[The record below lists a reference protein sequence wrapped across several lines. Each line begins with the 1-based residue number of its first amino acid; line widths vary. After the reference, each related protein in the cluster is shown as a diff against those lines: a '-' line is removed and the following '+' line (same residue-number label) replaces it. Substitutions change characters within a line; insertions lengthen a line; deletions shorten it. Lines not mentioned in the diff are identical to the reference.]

1 MAKYEIKDAKT
12 ANLEE
17 IYFDKNVGKMCY
29 KNAYGIITE
38 LEAAPPSPG
47 LSPNPTSSYLPY
59 NNSGI
64 FADSPLRRDPAT
76 TTVYSNYNHT
86 LSRTSSEGV
95 PVYGLYANA
104 DGGFGFINGGSGIQ
118 WGYDNGDPVFGPES
132 WKDCSIQNLPAP
144 VPFFGSGI
152 GIFTQKFFESVP
164 ANIDTQEV
172 GLQVRPWSFMNAT
185 GGVTVY
191 GGVANA
197 FQSSYL
203 NVIGDDGFPP
213 LYKVDYSCARFDG
226 QMTAIIV
233 PKVPASN
240 QGMMSA
246 ENGMILYNSTT
257 NKFQGYA
264 NGVWVD
270 LH

>member
-38 LEAAPPSPG
+38 LESNPPAPG
-47 LSPNPTSSYLPY
+47 LQPNPTNEYIPY
-59 NNSGI
+59 NDSGV
-64 FADSPLRRDPAT
+64 FEDSPLRRDVAT
-76 TTVYSNYNHT
+76 TTLYSNYDLNI
-86 LSRTSSEGV
+86 SRTSAEGI
-95 PVYGLYANA
+95 PQLGLYQNA
-104 DGGFGFINGGSGIQ
+104 DGGFGFVYGGSAIQ
-118 WGYDNGDPVFGPES
+118 WGYENADPMFGPES
-132 WKDCSIQNLPAP
+132 FKDCSIQNLPAP

-152 GIFTQKFFESVP
+152 GIFTQKFFQSVP

-172 GLQVRPWSFMNAT
+172 GLDVRPWSFMDAT

-191 GGVANA
+191 GGAANT
-197 FQSSYL
+197 FQLSYF
-203 NVIGDDGFPP
+203 NVIGDDGHPP

-226 QMTAIIV
+226 QMNAIVVPRVRTA
-233 PKVPASN
+233 N
-240 QGMMSA
+240 QSMMMG
-246 ENGMILYNSTT
+246 ENGMILYNTDT
-257 NKFQGYA
+257 HKFQGYA